1 MAYSL
6 NWLTKVVTIPK
17 ADLTLVQASPEIRAL
32 DVTAFW
38 AAIHAIQAD
47 EGISYPDIMRSN
59 APVALAGQVYA
70 RSVEVINGYSIE
82 FENGSYQVNLTGA
95 NNNLLDARVQ
105 NQVSLNASN
114 SAGAVIISTGS
125 GLSVDQA
132 AALGRIDSNSG
143 IIPALL

>member
-1 MAYSL
+1 M
-6 NWLTKVVTIPK
+6 
-17 ADLTLVQASPEIRAL
+17 
-32 DVTAFW
+32 
-38 AAIHAIQAD
+38 
-47 EGISYPDIMRSN
+47 
-59 APVALAGQVYA
+59 
-70 RSVEVINGYSIE
+70 INGYTIE